1 MNIPYRIA
9 MGEDAL
15 LAKIPDFHAFP
26 TTLLIDRAGRVRMLV
41 TENAEGVLGALDD
54 CIEVLLAESES
65 QAAALTPAKTG
76 TKPADKKGATKP
88 K

>member
-1 MNIPYRIA
+1 
-9 MGEDAL
+9 
-15 LAKIPDFHAFP
+15 
-26 TTLLIDRAGRVRMLV
+26 MLV

-65 QAAALTPAKTG
+65 QAAALKPAGAKAG
-76 TKPADKKGATKP
+76 TTPADKKGATGP